1 MEKIN
6 LINYGI
12 IKSKLPKNLYRS
24 ILKECLNKNK
34 KEKFISGLTN
44 PGVANHY
51 YLEKNL
57 NEIKIFLNEMQEKYI
72 ISFPEYLQHIKVL
85 TNPAPLTFGRPWIN
99 YQKKGEHIPLHIHD
113 GIFSFNIWVKIP
125 VKSVFSF
132 NYSTTIG
139 KQVVYNIDLSKED
152 EGTVVLFPSLLQHIV
167 YPFQKSN
174 QTRISIAGNIF
185 LDNGPSSIA

>member
-1 MEKIN
+1 
-6 LINYGI
+6 
-12 IKSKLPKNLYRS
+12 
-24 ILKECLNKNK
+24 
-34 KEKFISGLTN
+34 
-44 PGVANHY
+44 
-51 YLEKNL
+51 
-57 NEIKIFLNEMQEKYI
+57 MQEKYI
-72 ISFPEYLQHIKVL
+72 TSFPEYLQHIKVL

>member
-99 YQKKGEHIPLHIHD
+99 DQKKGEHIPLHIHD
-113 GIFSFNIWVKIP
+113 GIFSF
-125 VKSVFSF
+125 
-132 NYSTTIG
+132 
-139 KQVVYNIDLSKED
+139 KQSRMDRCLKKY
-152 EGTVVLFPSLLQHIV
+152 FPQ
-167 YPFQKSN
+167 
-174 QTRISIAGNIF
+174 
-185 LDNGPSSIA
+185 